1 MIKKISIGI
10 ISGLITGL
18 FATGG
23 GTILIP
29 GFVYFMEIPEKEAR
43 ATAIC
48 CVLPATIVSFIF
60 YYKDKYVDIKLGTLA
75 AIGGIIGACIGQK
88 LLNKL
93 SDRILKICFIAF
105 LVYVSIKFVF
115 IE

>member
-1 MIKKISIGI
+1 MIKKIGIGLV
-10 ISGLITGL
+10 SGLITGL

-23 GTILIP
+23 GNILIP
-29 GFVYFMEIPEKEAR
+29 AFVYILKLTEKEAR

-60 YYKDKYVDIKLGTLA
+60 YYKDKYVDLKIGILA
-75 AIGGIIGACIGQK
+75 AIGGIIGAIIGQK

-93 SDRILKICFIAF
+93 SDRILKICFIIF
-105 LVYVSIKFVF
+105 LIYVSVRF
-115 IE
+115 II

>member
-1 MIKKISIGI
+1 MIKKICIGVL
-10 ISGLITGL
+10 SGITTGI

-29 GFVYFMEIPEKEAR
+29 AFVYFLKMTEKEAR

-60 YYKDKYVDIKLGTLA
+60 YYKDKYVNLKIGILA
-75 AIGGIIGACIGQK
+75 ALGGIIGACIGEK
-88 LLNKL
+88 LLKKL
-93 SDRILKICFIAF
+93 SDRILKICFIIF
-105 LVYVSIKFVF
+105 LIYVCIRY
-115 IE
+115 III

>member
-1 MIKKISIGI
+1 MIKKISIGA
-10 ISGLITGL
+10 ISGFITGL

-29 GFVYFMEIPEKEAR
+29 AFVYLMNLSEKEAR

-48 CVLPATIVSFIF
+48 CVLPATIMSFIF
-60 YYKDKYVDIKLGTLA
+60 YYKDKYVDIKLGILA
-75 AIGGIIGACIGQK
+75 AIGGIIGAFIGEK

-93 SDRILKICFIAF
+93 SDRILKICFIIFLIYVSVRF
-105 LVYVSIKFVF
+105 LV
-115 IE
+115 

>member
-1 MIKKISIGI
+1 MIKKISIGL

-29 GFVYFMEIPEKEAR
+29 AFVYILGMAEKESR

-60 YYKDKYVDIKLGTLA
+60 YYKNQYVDFKIGILA
-75 AIGGIIGACIGQK
+75 AFGGIIGALIGVK

-93 SDRILKICFIAF
+93 SDRILKICFIIF
-105 LVYVSIKFVF
+105 LIYVSIRF
-115 IE
+115 IIK

>member
-1 MIKKISIGI
+1 MIKRIGI
-10 ISGLITGL
+10 GVISGFITGL

-29 GFVYFMEIPEKEAR
+29 AFVYFMNLSEKEAR

-48 CVLPATIVSFIF
+48 CVLPATIASFIF
-60 YYKDKYVDIKLGTLA
+60 YYKDKYVDIRLGILS
-75 AIGGIIGACIGQK
+75 AIGGMIGAFIGGK

-93 SDRILKICFIAF
+93 SDRILKICFIVF
-105 LVYVSIKFVF
+105 LVYVSIRFM
-115 IE
+115 IL

>member
-1 MIKKISIGI
+1 MMKKICIGI
-10 ISGLITGL
+10 ISGFITGL

-29 GFVYFMEIPEKEAR
+29 AFVYFLSMSEKEAR

-48 CVLPATIVSFIF
+48 CVLPATIISFIF
-60 YYKDKYVDIKLGTLA
+60 YYKDKYVDLKLGILA
-75 AIGGIIGACIGQK
+75 AIGGIIGAIIGQK

-93 SDRILKICFIAF
+93 SDRILKICFIIF
-105 LVYVSIKFVF
+105 LIYVSVRF
-115 IE
+115 II

>member
-1 MIKKISIGI
+1 MIKKISIGVL
-10 ISGLITGL
+10 SGFITGL

-29 GFVYFMEIPEKEAR
+29 AFVYFLGLQEKEAR

-60 YYKDKYVDIKLGTLA
+60 YYKDKYVDVKIGVLA
-75 AIGGIIGACIGQK
+75 AIGGIIGALIGGK

-93 SDRILKICFIAF
+93 SDRILKICFIIF
-105 LVYVSIKFVF
+105 LIYVSVRF
-115 IE
+115 II

>member
-1 MIKKISIGI
+1 MIKKICIGI
-10 ISGLITGL
+10 LSGFTTGL

-29 GFVYFMEIPEKEAR
+29 AFVYFLKKKKKEAR

-60 YYKDKYVDIKLGTLA
+60 YYKDKYVDFKIGILA
-75 AIGGIIGACIGQK
+75 AIGGIIGAFIGGK
-88 LLNKL
+88 LLKKL
-93 SDRILKICFIAF
+93 SDRILKICYIIF
-105 LVYVSIKFVF
+105 LIYVSIKF
-115 IE
+115 IIQ

>member
-1 MIKKISIGI
+1 MIKRIIIGI
-10 ISGLITGL
+10 LAGLTTGL

-29 GFVYFMEIPEKEAR
+29 AFVYFLGMQEKEAR

-60 YYKDKYVDIKLGTLA
+60 YYKDKYVDFKIGILA
-75 AIGGIIGACIGQK
+75 ALGGIIGAFIGEK

-93 SDRILKICFIAF
+93 SDRILKICFIIF
-105 LVYVSIKFVF
+105 LIYVSMRF
-115 IE
+115 IIQ

>member
-1 MIKKISIGI
+1 MIKKISIGV
-10 ISGLITGL
+10 ISGFITGL

-29 GFVYFMEIPEKEAR
+29 AFVYFMNLSEKEAR

-60 YYKDKYVDIKLGTLA
+60 YYKDKYVDIKLGLLA
-75 AIGGIIGACIGQK
+75 AVGGIIGAFIGQK

-93 SDRILKICFIAF
+93 SDRILKICFIIF
-105 LVYVSIKFVF
+105 LIYVSIRFM
-115 IE
+115 I

>member
-1 MIKKISIGI
+1 MIKKISIGV

-23 GTILIP
+23 GTVLIP
-29 GFVYFMEIPEKEAR
+29 AFVYLMKLTEKEAR

-60 YYKDKYVDIKLGTLA
+60 YYKDNYVDLKLGILG
-75 AIGGIIGACIGQK
+75 AIGGIIGAFIGGK

-93 SDRILKICFIAF
+93 SDRILKICFIIF
-105 LVYVSIKFVF
+105 LIYVSVKF
-115 IE
+115 IM

>member
-1 MIKKISIGI
+1 MMKKICIGI
-10 ISGLITGL
+10 ISGFITGL

-29 GFVYFMEIPEKEAR
+29 AFVCFLSMSEKEAR

-48 CVLPATIVSFIF
+48 CVLPATIISFIF
-60 YYKDKYVDIKLGTLA
+60 YYKDKYVDLKLGILA
-75 AIGGIIGACIGQK
+75 AIGGIIGAIIGQK

-93 SDRILKICFIAF
+93 SDRILKICFIIF
-105 LVYVSIKFVF
+105 LIYVSVRF
-115 IE
+115 II

>member
-10 ISGLITGL
+10 ISGFITGL

-29 GFVYFMEIPEKEAR
+29 AFVYLMKLTEKEAR

-60 YYKDKYVDIKLGTLA
+60 YYKDKHVDFKIGVLS
-75 AIGGIIGACIGQK
+75 AIGGIIGAFIGEK

-93 SDRILKICFIAF
+93 SDRILKICFIIF
-105 LVYVSIKFVF
+105 LIYVSVRF
-115 IE
+115 II

>member
-1 MIKKISIGI
+1 MIKKIGIGI
-10 ISGLITGL
+10 IAGLTTGL

-29 GFVYFMEIPEKEAR
+29 AFVYFLGMQEKEAR

-60 YYKDKYVDIKLGTLA
+60 YYKDKYVDFKIGILA
-75 AIGGIIGACIGQK
+75 AIGGIIGAFIGQR

-93 SDRILKICFIAF
+93 SDRILKICFIIF
-105 LVYVSIKFVF
+105 LIYVSIRFV
-115 IE
+115 I

>member
-10 ISGLITGL
+10 LSGFITGF

-29 GFVYFMEIPEKEAR
+29 AFVYLLNMNEKEAR

-60 YYKDKYVDIKLGTLA
+60 YYKNEYVDIKLGILS
-75 AIGGIIGACIGQK
+75 AIGGIIGAFIGAK

-93 SDRILKICFIAF
+93 SDRILKICFIIF
-105 LVYVSIKFVF
+105 LIYVSIKFIVL
-115 IE
+115 